1 MSAVQLVAFMNFS
14 LALVLRIYC
23 LSKQLA
29 LVLHKVCLLTHSSY
43 SYKVYYKWQY
53 SIKSTEVTMVNDKA
67 WQRRTDEWVNSIHKS
82 RLKKER
88 ELIERNKLLNTK
100 DLAKDDSSSSIDSD
114 DLSPADNKESKK

>member
-1 MSAVQLVAFMNFS
+1 
-14 LALVLRIYC
+14 
-23 LSKQLA
+23 
-29 LVLHKVCLLTHSSY
+29 
-43 SYKVYYKWQY
+43 
-53 SIKSTEVTMVNDKA
+53 MVNDKA

-114 DLSPADNKESKK
+114 DLSPADNKKSKK